1 MNTDKE
7 HMARKMMDE
16 EYGKDIAG
24 CLKVTV
30 LVALALIA
38 IGVAARLLSL

>member
-24 CLKVTV
+24 CFKATV
-30 LVALALIA
+30 VVALALIA
-38 IGVAARLLSL
+38 IGVAAILLSL

>member
-24 CLKVTV
+24 CLKV

-38 IGVAARLLSL
+38 IGVAAILLSP